1 MKTLFDKLKG
11 RGYHSGNSA
20 QDIQELTCDI
30 RLISDEIDKT
40 EMWFE
45 NEKDPDLIDA
55 CLYQKELLQAR
66 YRYLLKKIRRLCSYQ
81 NPDVQSRFNK

>member
-1 MKTLFDKLKG
+1 MKTLFDRLRG
-11 RGYHSGNSA
+11 RGYHSGEFA
-20 QDIQELTCDI
+20 QDIRELACDI

-66 YRYLLKKIRRLCSYQ
+66 YRYLLKKAKRLCSCK
-81 NPDVQSRFNK
+81 NTKDMGQSR